1 MCRLTTV
8 MAKYRDWSI
17 DGKPLGT
24 ARGVID
30 EKNTRTDYTSTESSQ
45 DYYFL
50 EFFNT
55 QYFHIIGLLLEPSG
69 HARGEY
75 VRSGILRTIGTDTGR
90 GGMEVIQAAFA
101 NQKIESTMYE
111 EMDENRNYTIKII

>member
-1 MCRLTTV
+1 VTILDVEVIPPDHLSTSNISAYIRLSGPMCRLTTV

-45 DYYFL
+45 DYYFM

-55 QYFHIIGLLLEPSG
+55 Q
-69 HARGEY
+69 
-75 VRSGILRTIGTDTGR
+75 
-90 GGMEVIQAAFA
+90 
-101 NQKIESTMYE
+101 
-111 EMDENRNYTIKII
+111 

>member
-45 DYYFL
+45 DYYFM

-55 QYFHIIGLLLEPSG
+55 Q
-69 HARGEY
+69 
-75 VRSGILRTIGTDTGR
+75 
-90 GGMEVIQAAFA
+90 
-101 NQKIESTMYE
+101 
-111 EMDENRNYTIKII
+111 